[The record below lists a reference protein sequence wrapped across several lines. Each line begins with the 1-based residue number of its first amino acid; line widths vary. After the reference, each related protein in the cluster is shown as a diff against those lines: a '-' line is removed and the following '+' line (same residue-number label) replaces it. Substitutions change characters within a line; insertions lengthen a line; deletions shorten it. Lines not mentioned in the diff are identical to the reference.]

1 MTSPAQV
8 LILGGYGVIGSRVA
22 ARMASA
28 FPDRVIVAGRDSL
41 AAEAACRR
49 IGLGSRPRRL
59 DVSDRVSIENGLE
72 GVGTIISCVSQSQP
86 HALHAA
92 IERGLAYTD
101 VAPRLSLDVY
111 IRQRA
116 DVASRTGACIVLGA
130 GLSPGI
136 SNMMARQLSTLVD
149 QPEHVETAILLGLG
163 DEYGKDSLRHVIDAA
178 AHPFSLHE
186 HGEEHLVQ
194 PFSDGKPV
202 NFGAGLGVRTAYLFP
217 WSDVVNYPA
226 TLGVR
231 SSVGRFAVNPAWAS
245 TACNWLMRAGVIR
258 WLQTKLARRPG
269 RRVPALDAIKRPYIN
284 DDRFA
289 LVVTMKGRGREL
301 RALLSGRHQADVTA
315 AAAAEFGR
323 MLASHEIAVPGIWL
337 PEQVVP
343 HQAFFER
350 LEASGYRCTI
360 EAGLHP

>member
-1 MTSPAQV
+1 
-8 LILGGYGVIGSRVA
+8 
-22 ARMASA
+22 MASA
-28 FPDRVIVAGRDSL
+28 FPGRVIVAGRDSA

-49 IGLGSRPRRL
+49 IGFGSRPCRL
-59 DVSDRVSIENGLE
+59 DVSDRASVEKGLKE
-72 GVGTIISCVSQSQP
+72 VGTIISCVSQPQP

-101 VAPRLSLDVY
+101 VAPRLSLGVDV
-111 IRQRA
+111 RQRA
-116 DVASRTGACIVLGA
+116 EVASRTGACIVLGA
-130 GLSPGI
+130 GLSPGV
-136 SNMMARQLSTLVD
+136 SNMMARQLTTLIE
-149 QPEHVETAILLGLG
+149 QPEHLETAILLGLG
-163 DEYGKDSLRHVIDAA
+163 DEYGRDSLRHVIDAA
-178 AHPFSLHE
+178 AQPFSLHE
-186 HGEEHLVQ
+186 DGEAHFVQ

-231 SSVGRFAVNPAWAS
+231 SAVGRFAVNPAWAS
-245 TACNWLMRAGVIR
+245 AACHWLMRAGVIP

-269 RRVPALDAIKRPYIN
+269 KRVPALDVVKRPYIH

-301 RALLSGRHQADVTA
+301 RAVLSGRHQADITA
-315 AAAAEFGR
+315 AAAAVLGR
-323 MLASHEIAVPGIWL
+323 MLASREVAAPGVWL

-350 LEASGYRCTI
+350 LAAVGYRCAI
-360 EAGLHP
+360 EPGPIP